1 MLLLRLAFRNL
12 ALHPVK
18 NILIGFFILTGTAL
32 LLVMNCIFDASGR
45 GLRTSLIRSL
55 TGHFVVGAA
64 ADQNYGLFGD
74 EMPIVGEYSTI
85 PPIAD
90 FSALT
95 AGLQTL
101 NPGTRWTPLVSTLA
115 QVNVAGYAQ
124 NSVVFGVDGPAYF
137 DLCSGLQVL
146 SGNPGDLA
154 QGGVFLNERWVRRAE
169 AALGRT
175 LVPGEDLIFSIA
187 TRNSFQLRSG
197 RLAGVYRYAAPSEA
211 LDRVILTGPEL
222 ARAIAGYTQGATMA
236 AASAA
241 VPAAAASDNAAL
253 PLDDLF
259 AAGEDTEA
267 AAGEGLTLDRVETL
281 MADTADRDQL
291 ALTDSGAWSFV
302 LVLADDRDDPAA
314 LRRAAGREFKSR
326 ELAVRVMDWRF
337 AAGLSA
343 LMLLAVRTIFNVGVV
358 FLLVGA
364 VLVIVNTLVI
374 SVLGRTAEIGT
385 MRALGAERGFV
396 RRLLML
402 ETLLLTFLSALLGLA
417 VGAVAIWYLQRRGI
431 PLRNPLLVGLF
442 GGSRLRPTLSAG
454 LLAAHVAA
462 AALIGLLAAL
472 YPVALALKV
481 QPIRAMEEHE

>member
-18 NILIGFFILTGTAL
+18 NTLIGVFILTGTAL

-45 GLRTSLIRSL
+45 GLRTSLVRSL

-74 EMPIVGEYSTI
+74 EMPIVGEYSSVPAI
-85 PPIAD
+85 GD
-90 FSALT
+90 FAALT
-95 AGLQTL
+95 AGLEAL
-101 NPGTRWTPLVSTLA
+101 RPGTRWTPLVSTLA
-115 QVNVAGYAQ
+115 QVKVAGYAQ

-146 SGNPGDLA
+146 SGNPADLA
-154 QGGVFLNERWVRRAE
+154 QGGVFLNERWAQRAA
-169 AALGRT
+169 AALGRV
-175 LVPGEDLIFSIA
+175 LVPGEDLVFSIA

-211 LDRVILTGPEL
+211 LDRVVLTGPEL
-222 ARAIAGYTQGATMA
+222 ARAIAGYTQGATLA
-236 AASAA
+236 AGAGAPA
-241 VPAAAASDNAAL
+241 VDAGAAL
-253 PLDDLF
+253 SLDDLF
-259 AAGEDTEA
+259 AAGEDTVA
-267 AAGEGLTLDRVETL
+267 AAEEGLTLQKVEKL

-291 ALTDSGAWSFV
+291 ALTDSGSWSFV
-302 LVLADDRDDPAA
+302 LVLAAGQDDPAA
-314 LRRAAGREFKSR
+314 LLRAAAQEFKDR
-326 ELAVRVMDWRF
+326 ALAVRVMDWRF

-402 ETLLLTFLSALLGLA
+402 ETLLLTFLSALMGLA
-417 VGAVAIWYLQRRGI
+417 VGAAAIWHLQRRGI
-431 PLRNPLLVGLF
+431 PLHNPLLIGLF
-442 GGSRLRPTLSAG
+442 GGDRLRPTLSAG

-472 YPVALALKV
+472 YPVALALKI